1 MTLSIDDYQ
10 ARTAGLADTT
20 AIRAAAVYEALR
32 AGYLTEAEAEQ
43 LIAATVNAANAASF
57 SLADAYI
64 AIQIEQAT
72 GVPAPAT
79 GVLPLDELER
89 LIVAVH
95 TIFDDMRQAA
105 EAHVAASGP
114 ESAEPASDP
123 AQTAGMRLERLARS
137 EPLETGQKAS
147 VAAMAQ
153 QPLVEGWTRHM
164 DADPCQLCQWWD
176 RDGRI
181 WPKDHPFQSHKGCNC
196 QPKVVLAQSIRST
209 EYTRR
214 LERANAPTGTQFT
227 R

>member
-79 GVLPLDELER
+79 GALPLDELER
-89 LIVAVH
+89 LIVA
-95 TIFDDMRQAA
+95 
-105 EAHVAASGP
+105 
-114 ESAEPASDP
+114 
-123 AQTAGMRLERLARS
+123 
-137 EPLETGQKAS
+137 
-147 VAAMAQ
+147 
-153 QPLVEGWTRHM
+153 
-164 DADPCQLCQWWD
+164 
-176 RDGRI
+176 
-181 WPKDHPFQSHKGCNC
+181 
-196 QPKVVLAQSIRST
+196 
-209 EYTRR
+209 
-214 LERANAPTGTQFT
+214 
-227 R
+227 